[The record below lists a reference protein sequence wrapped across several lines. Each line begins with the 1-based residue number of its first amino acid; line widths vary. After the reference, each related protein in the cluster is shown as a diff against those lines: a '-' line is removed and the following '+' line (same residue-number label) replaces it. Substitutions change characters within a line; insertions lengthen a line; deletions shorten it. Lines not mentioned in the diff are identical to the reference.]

1 MINGDAM
8 GNESIIIGIVTILV
22 ILISLLKYKAKLLLR
37 VLVRMILGG
46 ISIYFINLILGQNG
60 ISTIIA
66 INPLTILTSGLLGF
80 PGVFL
85 LFAVYLLSLV

>member
-1 MINGDAM
+1 M

-22 ILISLLKYKAKLLLR
+22 ILISLLKYKAKLLLC

-46 ISIYFINLILGQNG
+46 ISIYFINLALGQNG

-85 LFAVYLLSLV
+85 LFAVYFLSLV

>member
-1 MINGDAM
+1 M
-8 GNESIIIGIVTILV
+8 GEQSMMIGIVTGLV
-22 ILISLLKYKAKLLLR
+22 LLIALLKYKARIILHI
-37 VLVRMILGG
+37 LVQMILGG
-46 ISIYFINLILGQNG
+46 ISIYLINLFLAQKG

-85 LFAVYLLSLV
+85 LFSIYFLSLV

>member
-1 MINGDAM
+1 M

-46 ISIYFINLILGQNG
+46 ISIYFINLILGKNG

-85 LFAVYLLSLV
+85 LFAVYFLSLV

>member
-1 MINGDAM
+1 M
-8 GNESIIIGIVTILV
+8 GNEGLIIGIVTSVV

-37 VLVRMILGG
+37 VLVRMVLGG
-46 ISIYFINLILGQNG
+46 ISIYLVNFILGQNG

-85 LFAVYLLSLV
+85 LYAVHFLSLV

>member
-1 MINGDAM
+1 M

-22 ILISLLKYKAKLLLR
+22 ILISLLKYKARLLLR

-46 ISIYFINLILGQNG
+46 ISIYLINLILGQNG

-85 LFAVYLLSLV
+85 LFAVYFLSLV

>member
-1 MINGDAM
+1 M
-8 GNESIIIGIVTILV
+8 GSEGLIIGIVTILV
-22 ILISLLKYKAKLLLR
+22 ILIGLLKYKARLLFR

-46 ISIYFINLILGQNG
+46 ISIYFVNFILGQNG

-85 LFAVYLLSLV
+85 LFAVHFLSLV